1 LRHWFTLKFNWEWFG
16 TCICIII
23 LFVLYIYEGHQNGC
37 CLAYIGNTSNLDS
50 NHHGGHCI
58 YIFQVF
64 KSPQHITILVWILMF
79 VDNISS
85 YHSVSPA
92 DTIIPPCHVPGTRSP
107 SPLPSS
113 RRTSCVSSSST
124 SASYPGSCPGPS
136 QASGNRHEYDRTK
149 LSIPLQRYFKTKILH
164 FYIKSI
170 KYFHYLYHGI

>member
-1 LRHWFTLKFNWEWFG
+1 
-16 TCICIII
+16 
-23 LFVLYIYEGHQNGC
+23 
-37 CLAYIGNTSNLDS
+37 
-50 NHHGGHCI
+50 
-58 YIFQVF
+58 
-64 KSPQHITILVWILMF
+64 MF

-170 KYFHYLYHGI
+170 KYFHLFISWHLTIFHANSLHNSLHGYCILEVITLMTVQSAGTCFVQYNS